1 MVLGNKGQALIAG
14 IGVAIIVFIIAVQF
28 ITPLKEI
35 VNDVRGSDKLDCGN
49 TSLSTGIKATCVIVD
64 WYTPYLILMIMASG
78 IGFITENKFS
88 R

>member
-14 IGVAIIVFIIAVQF
+14 IMVAVIVFIIAVQF

-35 VNDVRGSDKLDCGN
+35 VNDVRASDSLDCGN
-49 TSLSTGIKATCVIVD
+49 TTISTGQKATCVIVD
-64 WYTPYLILMIMASG
+64 WYMPYLIVMIMAG
-78 IGFITENKFS
+78 GLGFITGDKFA